1 MFNLLLYY
9 NCKEIKMMKKLI
21 TILAVLFAMFALSA
35 NPKVTILDVGCGNTT
50 EYVNKILANN
60 DLIKSDTPMT
70 DKTSKYVNMFKQ
82 GTFLIENEDEAALV
96 SIYNGR
102 PIYGSSVLANCGKKA
117 EGK

>member
-1 MFNLLLYY
+1 
-9 NCKEIKMMKKLI
+9 MMKKLI
-21 TILAVLFAMFALSA
+21 TIVAVLFAMFALAA

-82 GTFLIENEDEAALV
+82 GTFLIENEDEAVLV

-102 PIYGSSVLANCGKKA
+102 PIYGSSVLINYGKEKNR
-117 EGK
+117 